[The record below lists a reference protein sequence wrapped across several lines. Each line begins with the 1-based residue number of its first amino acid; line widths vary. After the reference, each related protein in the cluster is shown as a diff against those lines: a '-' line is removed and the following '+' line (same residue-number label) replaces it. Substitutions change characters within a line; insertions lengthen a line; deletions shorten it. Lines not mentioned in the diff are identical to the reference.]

1 MADGYSETAASER
14 IVVEPDYSFFVVPRP
29 LPVRRYP
36 GRQSTAKVMRTTAVT
51 SLSSDEVS
59 FIP

>member
-1 MADGYSETAASER
+1 MTINQSKRD
-14 IVVEPDYSFFVVPRP
+14 
-29 LPVRRYP
+29 
-36 GRQSTAKVMRTTAVT
+36 QSTAKVTRTTAVT